1 MTCEHVPIPGGGVA
15 IVCGSRSRARYQ
27 RCKCGNRAT
36 LLCDW
41 KRTKGRPGTCDKP
54 ICSRCTTSP
63 APDKDLC
70 PDHAAAFAE
79 WKRQRDLAGGI
90 AAPLR

>member
-1 MTCEHVPIPGGGVA
+1 MDGALTCEFVQMPGGGTA
-15 IVCGSRSRARYQ
+15 IVCGPRQ
-27 RCKCGNRAT
+27 RTRKCRECGRPAT

-41 KRTKGRPGTCDKP
+41 KVPRKKSGTCDKS

-70 PDHAAAFAE
+70 REHARAYEE
-79 WKRQRDLAGGI
+79 WK
-90 AAPLR
+90 AARA